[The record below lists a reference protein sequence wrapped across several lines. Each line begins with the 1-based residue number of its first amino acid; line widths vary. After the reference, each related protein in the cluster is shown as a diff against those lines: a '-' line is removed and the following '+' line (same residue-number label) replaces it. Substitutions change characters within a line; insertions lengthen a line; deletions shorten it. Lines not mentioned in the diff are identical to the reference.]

1 MESRVSLV
9 FAPKADREKHHT
21 NHTIDN
27 GVVAVHEAAPFVAAF
42 SVTLRGAASTT
53 HRCTALQK

>member
-27 GVVAVHEAAPFVAAF
+27 GVIAVHEAAPFVDTF
-42 SVTLRGAASTT
+42 SITFDIVSTT
-53 HRCTALQK
+53 HRCTTLQK